1 MVKFVKKPEKKYTGN
16 LIFIIVGLVLLIYL
30 PDLILYSFAVT
41 SFLSLRS
48 IIDLFSFSNNNSL
61 KRLKK
66 NPYVYIKNK
75 KVKIEIIDIFKK
87 YYKNYNKVIIKCN
100 TKKKDKEVNIS
111 IYNGKMSF
119 LKIVL
124 DCWEE

>member
-1 MVKFVKKPEKKYTGN
+1 MKKPEKKYTGN
-16 LIFIIVGLVLLIYL
+16 LIFIIVGLVLLINIL
-30 PDLILYSFAVT
+30 NKSIPCFKVVKGELINGRTYSIFV
-41 SFLSLRS
+41 
-48 IIDLFSFSNNNSL
+48 DNNSL

>member
-1 MVKFVKKPEKKYTGN
+1 MKKPEKKYTGN
-16 LIFIIVGLVLLIYL
+16 LIFIIVGLVLLINIL
-30 PDLILYSFAVT
+30 NKSIPSFKVVKGELINGRTYSIFV
-41 SFLSLRS
+41 
-48 IIDLFSFSNNNSL
+48 DNNSL